1 MTAQEV
7 LDRRWGV
14 RTRPITNRLVSNLG
28 TSVTKVIPND
38 PDRLAWLIVNLS
50 ANTVYLGLSRDVS
63 SSKSILLQASGG
75 SAGMVLDEDFN
86 TVTYEVWG
94 VASGASSAIYTIE
107 VVMY

>member
-14 RTRPITNRLVSNLG
+14 RTRPITNRLVSSLG
-28 TSVTKVIPND
+28 TSVTRLIPND

-50 ANTVYLGLSRDVS
+50 GNTVYLALTRDVS
-63 SSKSILLQASGG
+63 SSKAILLQPSGG
-75 SAGMVLDEDFN
+75 SAGMVIDEDFN

-94 VASGASSAIYTIE
+94 LASAANSAIYTVE
-107 VVMY
+107 VVEY